1 MVRERAR
8 ELCSGAD
15 AASGERVEQKT
26 RALGDRWNVA
36 CEGMLLLYIKKRS
49 FEYFYFAKTI
59 FGQKYYKV

>member
-1 MVRERAR
+1 MKNQQPLLDVVRERAR

-36 CEGMLLLYIKKRS
+36 CEGKLDMRCTFLW
-49 FEYFYFAKTI
+49 
-59 FGQKYYKV
+59 